1 MRTPR
6 FPLSILI
13 AGMLVLLSL
22 AGCDRLK
29 SAATDAPA
37 AAAPAAAPAAP
48 AAATPAAVPPAV
60 DGWPPPD
67 KVERDGPDA
76 ELMVQIGDIDNFG
89 FGFPDG
95 FDLFTG
101 RSTPVHSYPFKPGE
115 SDASGTDRIMVPSGF
130 KSASGD
136 GYTGSTARPDN
147 DPRPLRVAFDLD
159 GIEVKRA
166 ALQLFADDFQA
177 PVWGTVF
184 RVWINGT
191 EVPTVATTLNALNQT
206 GPIGKLVTV
215 ELLPEQLGLLREGKL
230 ELRIDDPSHDVAD
243 GYALDFVRI
252 LINPKPWRY
261 TGTVH
266 GIAIDEQ
273 SGAPL
278 DGVLVSASNTV
289 QMTTGA
295 DGNFTLSGVPAGL
308 AVVSGSHPDYQVAT
322 EAADLVAG
330 DDVRVV
336 LRLKAAQKT
345 SAGLHEQ
352 LDRVGKV
359 DLYGVYFDTD
369 KDSLKPESDA
379 VLDQVLDLLKQYPQ
393 LRLVIAGHTDAQG
406 SDAHNINLSNRRA
419 QSVVAWL
426 VAHGIASERLQAE
439 GHGESQ
445 PVASNDSEEGRALNR
460 RVELRKADG

>member
-1 MRTPR
+1 MPR
-6 FPLSILI
+6 FQVPVFFACLLL
-13 AGMLVLLSL
+13 MLALP
-22 AGCDRLK
+22 ACDRLK
-29 SAATDAPA
+29 PAAATAPAATAPASAPAAPVAA
-37 AAAPAAAPAAP
+37 AAAPAAGTWPA
-48 AAATPAAVPPAV
+48 
-60 DGWPPPD
+60 PD
-67 KVERDGPDA
+67 KIERDGPDA

-101 RSTPVHSYPFKPGE
+101 RSTPVHSYPFKPSE
-115 SDASGTDRIMVPSGF
+115 TDASGTDRIMVPSGF

-136 GYTGSTARPDN
+136 GYTASTSRPDN
-147 DPRPLRVAFDLD
+147 DPRPLRVAFDLG

-166 ALQLFADDFQA
+166 ALQLFVDDFQA
-177 PVWGTVF
+177 RVWGASY

-191 EVPTVATTLNALNQT
+191 EVPVVATTLNALDQT

-215 ELLPEQLGLLREGKL
+215 ELLPEQLALLREGKF
-230 ELRIDDPSHDVAD
+230 ELKIDDPSHDVAD
-243 GYALDFVRI
+243 GFALDFVRI

-273 SGAPL
+273 SGSPL
-278 DGVLVSASNTV
+278 AGVLVSASNTA

-295 DGNFTLSGVPAGL
+295 DGNFRLSGVPAGL
-308 AVVSGSHPDYQVAT
+308 AVVSGSHPDYQAAT
-322 EAADLVAG
+322 ESADLVSG

-336 LRLKAAQKT
+336 LRLKASEKT

-352 LDRVGKV
+352 LDRIGKV

-379 VLDQVLDLLKQYPQ
+379 VLNQVLELLQQHAQ

-406 SDAHNINLSNRRA
+406 SDDHNRDLSNRRA
-419 QSVVAWL
+419 QAVVAWL
-426 VAHGIASERLQAE
+426 VGHGIAADRLQAE
-439 GHGESQ
+439 GHGESR
-445 PVASNDSEEGRALNR
+445 PVASNDSAEGRALNR

>member
-1 MRTPR
+1 MQMHRT
-6 FPLSILI
+6 
-13 AGMLVLLSL
+13 V
-22 AGCDRLK
+22 
-29 SAATDAPA
+29 AATLLACLLALSACKPGQSSTTPA
-37 AAAPAAAPAAP
+37 KPAAAPAVTAAP
-48 AAATPAAVPPAV
+48 AATTAAIPTPADA
-60 DGWPPPD
+60 WPKPD
-67 KVERDGPDA
+67 KVVRDGPDA

-101 RSTPVHSYPFKPGE
+101 RSTPVHSYPFKPGDK
-115 SDASGTDRIMVPSGF
+115 DASGTDRIMVPSGF

-136 GYTGSTARPDN
+136 GYTGSTSRPDN
-147 DPRPLRVAFDLD
+147 DPRPLRVAFDLVS
-159 GIEVKRA
+159 IEVKRA
-166 ALQLFADDFQA
+166 ALQLFAVDFQA

-206 GPIGKLVTV
+206 GPIGKLVTI
-215 ELLPEQLGLLREGKL
+215 ELLPEQLNLLREGKF
-230 ELRIDDPSHDVAD
+230 ELKIDDPGHDVAD
-243 GYALDFVRI
+243 GFALDFARI

-261 TGTVH
+261 TGVVN

-278 DGVLVSASNTV
+278 AGVLVSASNTV
-289 QMTTGA
+289 QMTTGK
-295 DGNFTLSGVPAGL
+295 DGNFSLSGVPAGV
-308 AVVSGSHPDYQVAT
+308 AVVSGSHPDYQTDT
-322 EAADLVAG
+322 ESADLVAG
-330 DDVRVV
+330 DTVRVV
-336 LRLKAAQKT
+336 LRLKAAENT
-345 SAGLHEQ
+345 SAGMHEQ
-352 LDRVGKV
+352 LDRIGKI

-379 VLDQVLDLLKQYPQ
+379 VLNQVLGLLKQYPQ

-406 SDAHNINLSNRRA
+406 SDVHNLDLSNRRA

-426 VAHGIASERLQAE
+426 VGRGIAADRLQAE

-445 PVASNDSEEGRALNR
+445 PVASNDTAEGRALNR
-460 RVELRKADG
+460 RVELRKADD

>member
-1 MRTPR
+1 MSIPR
-6 FPLSILI
+6 LPLPALT
-13 AGMLVLLSL
+13 ACLGAVLALS
-22 AGCDRLK
+22 GCK
-29 SAATDAPA
+29 PQAPA
-37 AAAPAAAPAAP
+37 QTTTPALTEAAAPAQAAPAAASPPAADAWP
-48 AAATPAAVPPAV
+48 A
-60 DGWPPPD
+60 PD

-89 FGFPDG
+89 FGFPQG

-115 SDASGTDRIMVPSGF
+115 NDASGTDRIMVPSGF

-136 GYTGSTARPDN
+136 GYTASTARPDN
-147 DPRPLRVAFDLD
+147 GPRPLRVAFNLD

-184 RVWINGT
+184 RVWINGS

-206 GPIGKLVTV
+206 GPIGKLVTI
-215 ELLPEQLGLLREGKL
+215 ELLPEQLEGLREGKL
-230 ELRIDDPSHDVAD
+230 DLRIDDPSHDVAD
-243 GYALDFVRI
+243 GYALDFVRL

-266 GIAIDEQ
+266 GIAIDAQ

-278 DGVLVSASNTV
+278 PGVLVSASNTV

-295 DGNFTLSGVPAGL
+295 DGNFNLTGVPAGL
-308 AVVSGSHPDYQVAT
+308 AVVSGSHPDYQAAT

-345 SAGLHEQ
+345 SAGLGEQ
-352 LDRVGKV
+352 LDRVGRV
-359 DLYGVYFDTD
+359 DIYGIHFDTD

-379 VLDQVLDLLKQYPQ
+379 VLGQVLDLLKQHPS
-393 LRLVIAGHTDAQG
+393 LKLVIAGHTDAQG
-406 SDAHNINLSNRRA
+406 SDAHNIDLSNRRA

-426 VAHGIASERLQAE
+426 VAHGIAAERLQAE

-460 RVELRKADG
+460 RVELRKADD